1 VPSFDWPWAFLL
13 LPLPYLVHRYLRPY
27 EARERSL
34 HVPFVPRLRSLL
46 GARAVRSA
54 RARSGLQLAGLLA
67 IWLLTLAALARPVE
81 LGARI
86 ESQTAARD
94 LLLVVDLSGSMAQ
107 SDLAPEG
114 AAPRSR
120 LDVVK
125 SVVGSFVEARRGDRM
140 GLVVFGSAPF
150 VQVPFTLD
158 TRVVRELLNE
168 TDVGMAGPQTTL
180 GDALGLALRVLQRS
194 EAKSRVVIVLTDG
207 NDTGSSVPPV
217 QAARIAAARGVT
229 LYTIGVGDPR
239 AAGEEALNT
248 AVLTQMAELT
258 HGRFIRANDEKSL
271 ADAYRTL
278 GELEPVAHRT
288 TAYQPKRAISHYPLA
303 GVVVLLGLYALLR
316 TGRELLAAV
325 ARKRAL
331 RRDAGGSSALAGS
344 RAGG

>member
-1 VPSFDWPWAFLL
+1 VPSFEWPWAFVL
-13 LPLPYLVHRYLRPY
+13 LPLPYFVHRYLKPY
-27 EARERSL
+27 EVREQSL
-34 HVPFVPRLRSLL
+34 RVPFVSRLRALL
-46 GARAVRSA
+46 GAEAVRSA
-54 RARSGLQLAGLLA
+54 RARSRLQLAGLLA
-67 IWLLTLAALARPVE
+67 IWFLTVAALARPVE
-81 LGARI
+81 LGARV

-94 LLLVVDLSGSMAQ
+94 LLLVVDLSGSMAET
-107 SDLAPEG
+107 DLEQAG
-114 AAPRSR
+114 AAARSR

-125 SVVGSFVEARRGDRM
+125 SVVGSFVEARRGDRI

-158 TRVVRELLNE
+158 TRVVKQLLNE
-168 TDVGMAGPQTTL
+168 TDVGMAGPQTAL
-180 GDALGLALRVLQRS
+180 GDALGLSLRVLQRS

-258 HGRFIRANDEKSL
+258 HGRFIRASDEKSL
-271 ADAYRTL
+271 VEAYRTL
-278 GELEPVAHRT
+278 GQLEPVAHRV
-288 TAYQPKRAISHYPLA
+288 TAYQPKRAVSHYPLA
-303 GVVVLLGLYALLR
+303 GVVALFGLYALLR
-316 TGRELLAAV
+316 TGRELLTAV

-331 RRDAGGSSALAGS
+331 RRDVRSSALTGS

>member
-1 VPSFDWPWAFLL
+1 
-13 LPLPYLVHRYLRPY
+13 
-27 EARERSL
+27 
-34 HVPFVPRLRSLL
+34 
-46 GARAVRSA
+46 
-54 RARSGLQLAGLLA
+54 
-67 IWLLTLAALARPVE
+67 
-81 LGARI
+81 
-86 ESQTAARD
+86 
-94 LLLVVDLSGSMAQ
+94 MAQ
-107 SDLAPEG
+107 TDLAEMGGPT
-114 AAPRSR
+114 RSR

-125 SVVGSFVEARRGDRM
+125 GVVGSFVEARKGDRL

-158 TRVVRELLNE
+158 TRVVKELLNE

-180 GDALGLALRVLQRS
+180 GDALGLALRVLERS

-239 AAGEEALNT
+239 KAGEEAMNT

-258 HGRFIRANDEKSL
+258 HGRFIQANDEKSL

-288 TAYQPKRAISHYPLA
+288 TAYQPKRGVSHYPLA

-316 TGRELLAAV
+316 AGHDSWLALS
-325 ARKRAL
+325 RKRAL
-331 RRDAGGSSALAGS
+331 PRDTPVDSLSGSSTRG
-344 RAGG
+344 